1 MSKVAEQLRQARE
14 ARNLTVEQVADMTK
28 LRTDHVRALEEGRFS
43 VFSATIY
50 IRGSVKAYA
59 KSLKLNEA
67 ALMAALDSE
76 LKVTDKFSEPP
87 PLVENRKT
95 IVDHIA
101 LLVAKVNWK
110 VGVIVV
116 GIVAAVVVIGLIV
129 LALRHQKNNDPL
141 KNLKPAVYAP
151 ASSGDTLPLPK
162 R

>member
-14 ARNLTVEQVADMTK
+14 ARNLTVEQVADLTK

-110 VGVIVV
+110 VGIIVL
-116 GIVAAVVVIGLIV
+116 GIIVAVVVIGLIL
-129 LALRHQKNNDPL
+129 LAVRHQKNNDPL
-141 KNLKPAVYAP
+141 KNLKPAVYTP
-151 ASSGDTLPLPK
+151 AGSGDTLPLPK